1 MVGSMSRSDTS
12 RPCRVSWR
20 GMLICVRRHRRLLL
34 LVDGLV
40 GSSWAAV
47 RETYPKR
54 IAVADEARPGIFM
67 VLVPPPIAL
76 VLLLEVV
83 VVAVV
88 MNGCGKEGL

>member
-1 MVGSMSRSDTS
+1 VVG
-12 RPCRVSWR
+12 RPRCT
-20 GMLICVRRHRRLLL
+20 H
-34 LVDGLV
+34 
-40 GSSWAAV
+40 
-47 RETYPKR
+47 PKR